1 MKPEATKQNAAEP
14 RRSRPEP
21 NKELITASPRDRITS
36 VGTPQSN
43 NGIGQAGI
51 EQNDDFFSLLET
63 GGMALAAVSAGSY
76 RQYGKARSV
85 GSLEQRLRHWTGEGF
100 ALKGDDQ

>member
-1 MKPEATKQNAAEP
+1 
-14 RRSRPEP
+14 
-21 NKELITASPRDRITS
+21 
-36 VGTPQSN
+36 
-43 NGIGQAGI
+43 
-51 EQNDDFFSLLET
+51 
-63 GGMALAAVSAGSY
+63 LAAVSAGSY